1 MREVIGSVYDY
12 RCEKDLNM
20 FGQVVGFL
28 FRQEP
33 DKEETEFELSG
44 LIAEELEVMG
54 RRERRAVK
62 QRAGMNP
69 DKYAPRESRS
79 ASP

>member
-12 RCEKDLNM
+12 RCANDLNM

-28 FRQEP
+28 FRQEV
-33 DKEETEFELSG
+33 DKEEKTEFELSG

-54 RRERRAVK
+54 RKERRAVMR
-62 QRAGMNP
+62 RAGLNP
-69 DKYAPRESRS
+69 DKYDF
-79 ASP
+79 

>member
-12 RCEKDLNM
+12 RCGKDLNM

-33 DKEETEFELSG
+33 DREEKTEFELSG
-44 LIAEELEVMG
+44 LIAEELDVMG
-54 RRERRAVK
+54 QKERRAVLR
-62 QRAGMNP
+62 RAGLNP
-69 DKYAPRESRS
+69 DQYDF
-79 ASP
+79 

>member
-12 RCEKDLNM
+12 RCGQDINM

-28 FRQEP
+28 FRPEP
-33 DKEETEFELSG
+33 DGEEKTEFELSG

-54 RRERRAVK
+54 RKERQAVMRRA
-62 QRAGMNP
+62 GLNP
-69 DKYAPRESRS
+69 DQYDF
-79 ASP
+79 

>member
-12 RCEKDLNM
+12 RCAKDINV

-28 FRQEP
+28 FRSESDQEE
-33 DKEETEFELSG
+33 KTEFELSG

-54 RRERRAVK
+54 RKERRAVM
-62 QRAGMNP
+62 RWAGLDP
-69 DKYAPRESRS
+69 DQYDF
-79 ASP
+79 

>member
-20 FGQVVGFL
+20 FGQVLGFL
-28 FRQEP
+28 FRQES
-33 DKEETEFELSG
+33 DKEEKTEFELSG

-54 RRERRAVK
+54 RNERRAVLR
-62 QRAGMNP
+62 RAGLNP
-69 DKYAPRESRS
+69 DQYDF
-79 ASP
+79 

>member
-12 RCEKDLNM
+12 RGGQDINM

-28 FRQEP
+28 FRPER
-33 DKEETEFELSG
+33 DGEEKTEFELSG

-54 RRERRAVK
+54 RKERRAVMRK
-62 QRAGMNP
+62 AGLNP
-69 DKYAPRESRS
+69 DQYDF
-79 ASP
+79 

>member
-12 RCEKDLNM
+12 RCAQDVNM

-28 FRQEP
+28 FRTES
-33 DKEETEFELSG
+33 DKEEKTEFELSG

-54 RRERRAVK
+54 RKERREVLI
-62 QRAGMNP
+62 RAGLDP
-69 DKYAPRESRS
+69 DQYDF
-79 ASP
+79 

>member
-12 RCEKDLNM
+12 RSEKDLNM

-33 DKEETEFELSG
+33 DKEEKAEFELSG

-54 RRERRAVK
+54 RRERSR
-62 QRAGMNP
+62 
-69 DKYAPRESRS
+69 DRECNCNRI
-79 ASP
+79 P

>member
-12 RCEKDLNM
+12 RCANDLNM
-20 FGQVVGFL
+20 FGQAVGFL

-33 DKEETEFELSG
+33 DKEEKTEFELSG

-54 RRERRAVK
+54 QRERREAMR
-62 QRAGMNP
+62 RAGLNP
-69 DKYAPRESRS
+69 DKYDF
-79 ASP
+79 

>member
-12 RCEKDLNM
+12 RCGQDVNM

-28 FRQEP
+28 FRTES
-33 DKEETEFELSG
+33 DAEEKTEFELSG

-54 RRERRAVK
+54 RKERRAVMRK
-62 QRAGMNP
+62 AGLNP
-69 DKYAPRESRS
+69 DQYDF
-79 ASP
+79 

>member
-12 RCEKDLNM
+12 RCDKDINV

-28 FRQEP
+28 FRPEP
-33 DKEETEFELSG
+33 DKEEKTEFELSG

-54 RRERRAVK
+54 RKERRAAMR
-62 QRAGMNP
+62 RAGLNP
-69 DKYAPRESRS
+69 DQYDF
-79 ASP
+79 